1 MKVKVVCMS
10 VIVFLAAGLCRV
22 AAAGEAAEAVDLTK
36 PDPAKAAEEL
46 QIKALIE
53 KLGAADTVQRE
64 DAEKSLA
71 AFGAAAGPLLK
82 AAVTSPLPEIS
93 ARAKRLVGRLA
104 GVGVRVN
111 SYSDILPADAVFFLE
126 FADTQGSLK
135 RLNQTPIGRF
145 WETPPMRKTIQGHR
159 KDMLPTEL
167 QVLDAMQALSKI
179 ATGRTALTVA
189 GPETIQPE
197 EIDPPI
203 VYLLESN
210 NPQAAEA
217 QVRQIFVGMGDPIK
231 SKRINKQ
238 FTIEEQANANT
249 HFSQDRIV
257 HALTERAIDSI
268 LDSLLKPPA
277 KTLSPV
283 LADLRAQRPNAD
295 CIWRLSSA
303 GFKNFVDALQIIDQE
318 QLDTLAAAGFIEGS
332 SIDGAVTF
340 NAAGAEE
347 LTRLQLGG
355 GAKNKGVLGIL
366 QRLNPVTPAA
376 GPQASDMMPYQAAMV
391 VTINADVSKN
401 SAELA
406 ASLTALDKFFG
417 KIDPVAPV
425 PDAEKLN
432 DPTKKPDGGLSPA
445 AQALDAGGG
454 KIGVAPK
461 DPKAKPK
468 EPERTTPH
476 IERLE
481 KSGIQLDKLLAQAQG
496 PMCVALFPEQVDV
509 TRVSQANAV
518 NPPADPDH
526 VPMSAVF
533 AMCVKDS
540 APLEE
545 QLAKALRGVKLAHK
559 KLDMNGGT
567 LYIDADTDEDD
578 SPAFWVSGHY
588 FAYGTSRDVLELASA
603 AVLNAKGNQRIDARP
618 EYRKLAAQRD
628 PAALVDVFAD
638 STLFLD
644 MPYKMAQLG
653 WQEQLNPWPDFAMAA
668 QFLKDNFIHLSVKQI
683 PGGLQITSQTPLSL
697 LGMIEAIR
705 KPLSEAQLLNF

>member
-1 MKVKVVCMS
+1 MKVKVVCLS
-10 VIVFLAAGLCRV
+10 VIVFLAAGLSRV
-22 AAAGEAAEAVDLTK
+22 AGAGEAAEAVDLAK
-36 PDPAKAAEEL
+36 PDPAQAAVES

-64 DAEKSLA
+64 DAEQALA
-71 AFGAAAGPLLK
+71 ALGAAAGPLLK
-82 AAVTSPLPEIS
+82 EAVNSQNPEIS
-93 ARAKRLVGRLA
+93 ARAKRLAGRLA
-104 GVGVRVN
+104 AAGVRVK
-111 SYSDILPADAVFFLE
+111 SYSDVLPADSVFFLE
-126 FADTQGSLK
+126 FKDAKATLERFK
-135 RLNQTPIGRF
+135 NTPFGRF

-159 KDMLPTEL
+159 KDMLPTEI
-167 QVLDAMQALSKI
+167 QVLDAMQALSKS
-179 ATGRTALTVA
+179 ASGRAALAIA
-189 GPETIQPE
+189 GPDTIQPE

-203 VYLLESN
+203 VYVLESS
-210 NPQAAEA
+210 NPQTAEA
-217 QVRQIFVGMGDPIK
+217 QTRQMFTGMGDPIK

-238 FTIEEQANANT
+238 FTIEEQGNANT

-257 HALTERAIDSI
+257 HALTERAMDNF

-277 KTLSPV
+277 RTLTPV
-283 LADLRAQRPNAD
+283 LTELRAQRPDAD

-303 GFKNFVDALQIIDQE
+303 GFKNFVEALQIIDQE
-318 QLDTLAAAGFIEGS
+318 QLDTLAAAGFVDGS
-332 SIDGAVTF
+332 SMEGAVTF

-347 LTRLQLGG
+347 LTRLQLAG

-401 SAELA
+401 AGEMA

-417 KIDPVAPV
+417 KIAKEAPV
-425 PDAEKLN
+425 LDAEKLN
-432 DPTKKPDGGLSPA
+432 EPVKKPEGVSPA

-454 KIGVAPK
+454 KIGETAK

-468 EPERTTPH
+468 DPERTTPH

-496 PMCVALFPEQVDV
+496 PMCIALFPEQVDV
-509 TRVSQANAV
+509 SRVTQANAV
-518 NPPADPDH
+518 NPPPDPDR

-559 KLDMNGGT
+559 KQEMNGGT
-567 LYIDADTDEDD
+567 LFTDADTDDD
-578 SPAFWVSGHY
+578 ESPAFWVSGHY

-618 EYRKLAAQRD
+618 EFRRHAAQRD
-628 PAALVDVFAD
+628 PATLVDVFAD
-638 STLFLD
+638 ATLFLD

-653 WQEQLNPWPDFAMAA
+653 WQEQLNPWPDYAVAA
-668 QFLKDNFIHLSVKQI
+668 QFLKDNFIHVSVKQI
-683 PGGLQITSQTPLSL
+683 PGGLQITSQTPLTL
-697 LGMIEAIR
+697 LGMIEALR